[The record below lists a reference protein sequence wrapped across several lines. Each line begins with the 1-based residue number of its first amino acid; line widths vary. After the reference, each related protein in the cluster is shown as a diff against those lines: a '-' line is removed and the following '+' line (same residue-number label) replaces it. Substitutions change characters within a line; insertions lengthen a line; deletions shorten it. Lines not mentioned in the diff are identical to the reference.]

1 MERQP
6 LPYENL
12 GGPALDTFGQ
22 LLGYVF
28 LGGLGLVL
36 LLVFVWL
43 FMRLMNKAGWYT
55 PTGPVEQRM
64 GQLLILALL
73 AVIMVGGV
81 AVIFFWFTLDPS
93 PEWPPRP

>member
-1 MERQP
+1 MSRQP

-12 GGPALDTFGQ
+12 GRGALDDFGQ
-22 LLGYVF
+22 LLAYVF
-28 LGGLGLVL
+28 VGGVAVVL
-36 LLVFVWL
+36 LLVIAWV
-43 FMRLMNKAGWYT
+43 FMRLMEKAGWYK

-64 GQLLILALL
+64 GQLLILVLL

-81 AVIFFWFTLDPS
+81 AVIFFWFALDPS

>member
-1 MERQP
+1 MDRNP

-12 GGPALDTFGQ
+12 GGPALDTFGE
-22 LLGYVF
+22 LLAYVF
-28 LGGLGLVL
+28 LGGMGLVL
-36 LLVFVWL
+36 LLVVVWL
-43 FMRLMNKAGWYT
+43 FMRVMSRLGWYV

-73 AVIMVGGV
+73 TVIMVGGV
-81 AVIFFWFTLDPS
+81 AVVFFWFALDPS